1 PSKRPPKCC
10 GSRRPRSSGSG
21 PWPKPGCTA
30 RSPEEAWMTPERFR
44 QVEQLFESALE
55 REASQRAAFLQEA
68 CAADPPL
75 RRQVEALLASHE
87 QAPNFLETLTLQV
100 LALPLTEG
108 EAQSMAGQHIGPYEL
123 LREIGRGGMGEVYL
137 AQNQRL
143 GRQVALKFLPVS
155 FQDDPDRRAR
165 LLTEAR
171 AASSLHSPQ
180 ITTIHDIG
188 EHEGHAFIVMEY
200 VEGEPLPQKL
210 KGGQLALSEAI
221 DIGVQVAE
229 ALEEAHGRGIVHRD
243 IKSSNLV
250 VTPRGEVKV
259 LDFGLAKVT
268 QRLGAGMAN
277 EQSRLTAQRETAPGM
292 VMGTIHY
299 MSPEQARGLEVDG
312 RTDLFSL

>member
-180 ITTIHDIG
+180 IATIHDIG

-200 VEGEPLPQKL
+200 VEGEPLSQKL
-210 KGGQLALSEAI
+210 KGGRSPSAKRSTSASRLPRRWRRRTGAA
-221 DIGVQVAE
+221 
-229 ALEEAHGRGIVHRD
+229 
-243 IKSSNLV
+243 SS
-250 VTPRGEVKV
+250 TATSRAPTWWSPRG
-259 LDFGLAKVT
+259 
-268 QRLGAGMAN
+268 
-277 EQSRLTAQRETAPGM
+277 
-292 VMGTIHY
+292 
-299 MSPEQARGLEVDG
+299 G
-312 RTDLFSL
+312 RCRCSI